1 MFWVLVA
8 VGAIVALIAL
18 VVIIGLLLPKEHRA
32 SRSKSFACSPEQ
44 VWNTLTDF
52 GNNSGWR
59 KQLKHVEALPNR
71 NGHAVWKETDKSGQ
85 AISYETLELVPQN
98 RIVRKIADE
107 KLPFGGTWT
116 IEVKAGPSGTT
127 VTIVEDGIVYNPVF
141 RFVSKFIMGHTHSI
155 DTYLGDLGRH
165 LESTSSAPTQSA
177 APAR

>member
-1 MFWVLVA
+1 MFWILIA
-8 VGAIVALIAL
+8 VGALVALIAL

-32 SRSKSFACSPEQ
+32 SRSKSFAYPPEK

-52 GNNSGWR
+52 GNNTGWR
-59 KQLKHVEALPNR
+59 KQLKQVQALPNR
-71 NGHAVWKETDKSGQ
+71 NGHAIWKETDKSGQ
-85 AISYETLELVPQN
+85 AISYETLELVPQK

-116 IEVKAGPSGTT
+116 IEVTAEPSGTMVT
-127 VTIVEDGIVYNPVF
+127 VVEDGIVYNPVF

-155 DTYLGDLGRH
+155 DTYLGDLERH
-165 LESTSSAPTQSA
+165 LESDSSATARSI

>member
-1 MFWVLVA
+1 MFWILVA
-8 VGAIVALIAL
+8 VGAILALIDL

-32 SRSKSFACSPEQ
+32 SRSKSFACPPEQ

-59 KQLKHVEALPNR
+59 KQLKQVEAMPNR
-71 NGHAVWKETDKSGQ
+71 NGHAIWKEIDKSGQ
-85 AISYETLELVPQN
+85 AISYETLELVPQK

-116 IEVKAGPSGTT
+116 IEVKAEPSGTMVT
-127 VTIVEDGIVYNPVF
+127 VVEDGIVYNPIF

-165 LESTSSAPTQSA
+165 LESASSATAQSV

>member
-1 MFWVLVA
+1 MFWVLVT

-32 SRSKSFACSPEQ
+32 SRSKSFPCPPEQ

-59 KQLKHVEALPNR
+59 KQLKQVEALPDR
-71 NGHAVWKETDKSGQ
+71 NGHAIWKETDKSGQ
-85 AISYETLELVPQN
+85 AISYETLELVPQK

-116 IEVKAGPSGTT
+116 IEMKAEPSGAMVT
-127 VTIVEDGIVYNPVF
+127 VVEDGIVYNPIF

-155 DTYLGDLGRH
+155 DAYLGDLGQH
-165 LESTSSAPTQSA
+165 LESGPSTTTRSV